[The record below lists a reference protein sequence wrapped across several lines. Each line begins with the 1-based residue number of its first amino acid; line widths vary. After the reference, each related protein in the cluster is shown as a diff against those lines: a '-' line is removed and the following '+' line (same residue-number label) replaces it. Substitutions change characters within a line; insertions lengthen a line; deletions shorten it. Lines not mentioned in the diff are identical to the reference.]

1 VISPL
6 PQQMSPAIEKSHE
19 CLSPMRAL
27 VVDDSPDF
35 LEVACANLQLQ
46 GWVEVVGTA
55 GDGVEAVA
63 AVAELA
69 PDLVLMDVQMP
80 RMSGTTAATLIAASF
95 PETAVL
101 LMSAEN
107 SAELRARCLEA
118 GAEAFIYKTT
128 FLSDMAAALHRHA
141 ATSANA

>member
-1 VISPL
+1 MISPL
-6 PQQMSPAIEKSHE
+6 PKQMSPTVGKPQAS
-19 CLSPMRAL
+19 LSPIRAV

-46 GWVEVVGTA
+46 SWVEVVGTA
-55 GDGVEAVA
+55 RDGVEAIA
-63 AVAELA
+63 AVADLH
-69 PDLVLMDVQMP
+69 PDVVLMDVQMP
-80 RMSGTTAATLIAASF
+80 RMSGTTAATVIASSF

-107 SAELRARCLEA
+107 SPELRARCFAA

-128 FLSDMAAALHRHA
+128 FLSDLAAALNRRA
-141 ATSANA
+141 LSANA